1 MFEKRVEKST
11 QWITENEDSF
21 QNYQPNEDHD
31 YHERTITD
39 GLILTKK
46 KVFEILK
53 IQINFRSTKSTSSIG
68 SKTCG
73 CKFFFLIT
81 EIVRK

>member
-46 KVFEILK
+46 KSF
-53 IQINFRSTKSTSSIG
+53 
-68 SKTCG
+68 
-73 CKFFFLIT
+73 
-81 EIVRK
+81 